1 MTPPTCVLSERRSP
15 LSAGDAE
22 ILTQEALAL
31 VAMMNRVHDSAR
43 WALLARRVERAARLR
58 AGERPALLWELDRH
72 DEDAA
77 VVLTCPGLD
86 PSWRTT
92 EPRGEALLAAPAE
105 VPSRATVPGAD
116 EGDSFG

>member
-43 WALLARRVERAARLR
+43 RALLARRVERAARLR
-58 AGERPALLWELDRH
+58 AGERPALLLVHRQETTVFLTLDR
-72 DEDAA
+72 
-77 VVLTCPGLD
+77 
-86 PSWRTT
+86 TT
-92 EPRGEALLAAPAE
+92 
-105 VPSRATVPGAD
+105 
-116 EGDSFG
+116 